1 MSEGIKKRTKKE
13 PTLGIA
19 LIPIVALMV
28 FLYVGLVVFEQDP
41 HIPLVA
47 GSCVAVAVAIFM
59 LGNTWADLEDGIL
72 KTINMGMQACLILMI
87 IGMLIGSWIMGG
99 IVPSM
104 IYYGLQIISPS
115 IFLVAAVILCSIVS
129 IASGSSWTTA
139 GTVGV
144 ALIGVGQ
151 GIGIPAPVAAGAII
165 SGAYFGDKMSP
176 LSDTT
181 NLAPAMAGATLFDH
195 IRHMIYTTG
204 PSYIITLIIFGVMSV
219 KYAGQQLDAAS
230 IDSMLS
236 VLDSNFTINL
246 LMIVPPILVIA
257 MVIFKVP
264 AIPGLLGGV
273 TLGAIFAVVFQGVGL
288 GSLIDILQNGYSFEM
303 SEAAAELADAL
314 KAAIDSGVTGAD
326 TAILASAPM
335 ELIAEV
341 NSAKLLS
348 NGGMQS
354 MMWTVS
360 LIICALSF
368 GGILEATGML
378 EVLAGSLLK
387 LAKGTG
393 SLVFV
398 TIFSSIFINVI
409 ASDQYLS
416 IVIPGRMYKDAYA
429 DRGLSP
435 RNLSR
440 TLEDGGTITSPL
452 IPWNT
457 CGAAMTR
464 SLKVSTQEYL
474 PYCFFNI
481 LNPVIS
487 ILMAF
492 LGFGQMKM
500 TDAER
505 EAYERSKAALKH
517 EA

>member
-1 MSEGIKKRTKKE
+1 MTEGKKRIKKQA
-13 PTLGIA
+13 TLGIS
-19 LIPIVALMV
+19 LIPVIALMV
-28 FLYVGLVVFEQDP
+28 FLYVGVVMLKEDP

-47 GSCVAVAVAIFM
+47 GSCVAVAVAVFL
-59 LGNTWADLEDGIL
+59 LGNSWADMEDGIL
-72 KTINMGMQACLILMI
+72 KTINMGMQAMIILMV
-87 IGMLIGSWIMGG
+87 IGMLIGSWILGG

-104 IYYGLQIISPS
+104 IYYGLQILSPS
-115 IFLVAAVILCSIVS
+115 IFLVATVILCSIVS

-144 ALIGVGQ
+144 ALVGVGA

-181 NLAPAMAGATLFDH
+181 NLAPAMAGSNLFDH

-204 PSYIITLIIFGVMSV
+204 PSYLLTLIIFGVMSV
-219 KYAGQQLDAAS
+219 KYAGKNLDAGS
-230 IDSMLS
+230 IDALLE
-236 VLDSNFTINL
+236 VLQSKFTINL

-264 AIPGLLGGV
+264 AIPGLFGGV
-273 TLGAIFAVVFQGVGL
+273 TIGSVFALLFQQKEIATLFDV
-288 GSLIDILQNGYSFEM
+288 LQNGYSYEV
-303 SEAAAELADAL
+303 AE
-314 KAAIDSGVTGAD
+314 GA
-326 TAILASAPM
+326 SQ
-335 ELIAEV
+335 AEV
-341 NSAKLLS
+341 MISDLLS

-368 GGILEATGML
+368 GGIMESTGML
-378 EVLAGSLLK
+378 EAIASALLK

-393 SLVFV
+393 SLVAI

-429 DRGLSP
+429 ERGLSP

-464 SLKVSTQEYL
+464 SLNIPTIQYL
-474 PYCFFNI
+474 PFCFFNMI
-481 LNPVIS
+481 NPIVS

-492 LGFGQMKM
+492 LGIGQMKM
-500 TDAER
+500 TDAEK
-505 EAYERSKAALKH
+505 EAYEKSKMAIQHLS
-517 EA
+517 